1 MAGGTAARIERCD
14 AIGEI
19 WRAGSKRSLRND
31 RRLRQPPED
40 AGAGSAGQDQD
51 KENSSQHSTSIIKR
65 HNSTTSMNALCAI
78 SFHEISGRCRRFGN
92 KSRKSLF

>member
-19 WRAGSKRSLRND
+19 WSAGSKRSLRND

-40 AGAGSAGQDQD
+40 AGAGSAGQDQE
-51 KENSSQHSTSIIKR
+51 KENSSQHSTVHHQASQFNDQYERTLR
-65 HNSTTSMNALCAI
+65 HKLPRNFRTLPA
-78 SFHEISGRCRRFGN
+78 FRE
-92 KSRKSLF
+92 